1 MDARPAEA
9 ARQSGP
15 DPRTIRMTLKLY
27 ASLTT
32 FLPEANRKGHA
43 IELEVAEDATLEAVV
58 APFGM
63 PKAQV
68 FLVLIN
74 GVFVPPS
81 LRASR
86 RFRDGDVLAIWP
98 PVAGG

>member
-1 MDARPAEA
+1 MA
-9 ARQSGP
+9 
-15 DPRTIRMTLKLY
+15 
-27 ASLTT
+27 
-32 FLPEANRKGHA
+32 FLPEANRRNHA
-43 IELEVAEDATLEAVV
+43 IELDIAEDATIDAAI

-63 PKAQV
+63 PPAQV

-74 GVFVPPS
+74 GIFIPPS
-81 LRASR
+81 QRATQ